1 MKCFALFLSLTVG
14 SALSASFPELSQVR
28 NVYILPMTGGLDQY
42 LAKSLTQHRQYQVVT
57 DPKLADAIFTDRVGD
72 SFEKKLVEL
81 YPPPPPPEKPI
92 EKSEKDDKD
101 DKKSAKD
108 KDKDKD
114 KDYLA
119 IKTEPMV
126 RLGGF
131 SRNRGNIFLVERES
145 KKVIWSFYKR
155 PKTTTPDDMNR
166 IADSIVSS
174 LQRDVVGKKN

>member
-42 LAKSLTQHRQYQVVT
+42 LAKSLTQHRHYQVVT

-92 EKSEKDDKD
+92 EKSEKDDK
-101 DKKSAKD
+101 KSA

>member
-114 KDYLA
+114 YLA